1 MGDVEPEK
9 QTARLLTAT
18 PSLHRDKPPFDAHVL
33 LVARDGAKERSVARI
48 LGKKCGVVEWTKSAT
63 ELRQRL
69 LRLDLTAPEVVFL
82 DLELPEIAGDESV
95 FLVKSGFAFAS
106 VVALAGKLNAERA
119 ARLLSVGV
127 PSLNKPVSAGVL
139 AGLALLLSRTSVSAA
154 LKADPADGILAT
166 PQAKCSQ
173 LESALESYSAA
184 RALSAQQRLILSL
197 YLAGENDK
205 QIARTIECSEPT
217 VYEHW
222 RRMGKKAGGAAK
234 ADVVAD
240 FHRFLARN

>member
-9 QTARLLTAT
+9 LATRLLTT
-18 PSLHRDKPPFDAHVL
+18 PPAQRGKPPFDTHVL
-33 LVARDGAKERSVARI
+33 LVARDGAKERSIARI
-48 LGKKCGVVEWTKSAT
+48 LAEKCGIAEWTKSAT

-69 LRLDLTAPEVVFL
+69 LRLDLSAPEVVFL

-139 AGLALLLSRTSVSAA
+139 AGLALLLSRTAVSAE
-154 LKADPADGILAT
+154 LKADAAHGVLAS

-184 RALSAQQRLILSL
+184 RALSAQQRLILGL
-197 YLAGENDK
+197 YLSGENDK
-205 QIARTIECSEPT
+205 QIAKTISCSEPT

-240 FHRFLARN
+240 FHRFLSRN